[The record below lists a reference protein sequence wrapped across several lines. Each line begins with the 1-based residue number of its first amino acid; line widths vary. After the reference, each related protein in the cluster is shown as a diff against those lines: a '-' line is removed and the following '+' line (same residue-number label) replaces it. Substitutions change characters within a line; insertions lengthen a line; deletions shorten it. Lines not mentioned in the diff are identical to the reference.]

1 VSRAAGLRG
10 GPEDALLWIDGLRK
24 EYVTT
29 SVVGRGTRHVALD
42 GVSLDVRRGEV
53 FGIVGESGSGK
64 TTLAR
69 CVLRL
74 TGADGGRILFGG
86 VDLLGAST
94 AELRGLRRRLQ
105 CAFQDPFASLD
116 PRLRVGVLLEEPL
129 TIHGIGSRSE
139 RRARV
144 GEMLE
149 LVGLDA
155 SAAGRR
161 PHEFSGGQR
170 QRIALA
176 RALILDPDLVL
187 LDEPVS
193 ALDVS
198 IQAQILNLLA
208 RLREELSATYVVI
221 LHDLLVAEYFC
232 DRIAV
237 VYAGRVMELAE
248 SAALFAA
255 PRHPYTAS
263 LLAASPVPEP
273 AIARQRLEAAYEL
286 DSGAE
291 GRPATGCP
299 FRLRCPVGRD
309 RERCAA
315 ETPEPVAE
323 TPDHWV
329 ACHYP
334 GEWQE
339 AGIAGAEAVA

>member
-1 VSRAAGLRG
+1 MTLAPGLRG

-24 EYVTT
+24 EYAT
-29 SVVGRGTRHVALD
+29 SAVFGRATRHVALD
-42 GVSLDVRRGEV
+42 GVSLDVRTGEV

-74 TGADGGRILFGG
+74 TAADSGRIVFGG
-86 VDLLGAST
+86 VDLLGA
-94 AELRGLRRRLQ
+94 ARGELRSVRRRLQ

-116 PRLRVGVLLEEPL
+116 PRLRVGTLLEEPL
-129 TIHGIGSRSE
+129 VIHGIGSRGE

-155 SAAGRR
+155 SAASRR

-176 RALILDPDLVL
+176 RALVLDPDLVL

-232 DRIAV
+232 DRVAV
-237 VYAGRVMELAE
+237 VYAGRVMELGPPAARS
-248 SAALFAA
+248 SARRATRTRPRCWRPRRCRSRRSPGAGSRRPTSSTAA
-255 PRHPYTAS
+255 PRGARHG
-263 LLAASPVPEP
+263 LPVPP
-273 AIARQRLEAAYEL
+273 ALPRRP
-286 DSGAE
+286 GA
-291 GRPATGCP
+291 
-299 FRLRCPVGRD
+299 
-309 RERCAA
+309 
-315 ETPEPVAE
+315 
-323 TPDHWV
+323 
-329 ACHYP
+329 
-334 GEWQE
+334 
-339 AGIAGAEAVA
+339 